1 MELTIKALINNEG
14 TFKILAR
21 NYDKYI
27 AEQNAEGKVPMAF
40 EQYVRAVVTVGGFN
54 IDDIDA

>member
-54 IDDIDA
+54 IDA